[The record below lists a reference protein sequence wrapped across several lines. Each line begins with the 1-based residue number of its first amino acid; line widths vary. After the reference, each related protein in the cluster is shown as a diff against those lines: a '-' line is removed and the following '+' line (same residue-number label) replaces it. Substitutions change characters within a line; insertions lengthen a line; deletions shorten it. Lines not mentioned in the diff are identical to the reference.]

1 MKIFKEI
8 LPKEQQ
14 KIYKHLRQITDLG
27 FTLFGG
33 TAIALQLGHRQSI
46 DFDFFTSKNIEIL
59 KDKLINLDGIEF
71 DARIDAGN
79 SDNTLIYMTS
89 NNVKLSFFGGI
100 KFVDISK
107 KIKTDDEILMLADLI
122 SLLVTKLKAT
132 CDRSEYKDY
141 IDIYTILKQGNETQ
155 MLSNALINFPKF
167 FGKDFPSVNLLK
179 NLTYFE
185 DGDLNR
191 LTKKEKA
198 FLIHIVEKV
207 DANKIIEAQ
216 RRELQLKAI
225 EQLKTNK
232 TPQNSTKNTDK
243 ER

>member
-1 MKIFKEI
+1 MKLFKEI
-8 LPKEQQ
+8 LPQEQQ
-14 KIYKHLRQITDLG
+14 EIYDNLKQVTELN

-33 TAIALQLGHRQSI
+33 TAIALQLGHRKSV
-46 DFDFFTSKNIEIL
+46 DFDFFTPNDIKNL
-59 KDKLINLDGIEF
+59 KETLINLKGIQF
-71 DARIDAGN
+71 DIRIDDGSN
-79 SDNTLIYMTS
+79 DNTLSYITK
-89 NNVKLSFFGGI
+89 NRVKISFFGNMD
-100 KFVDISK
+100 FVNLSK
-107 KIKTDDEILMLADLI
+107 TIDTDDGILKLADLN
-122 SLLVTKLKAT
+122 SLLITKLKAT

-141 IDIYTILKQGNETQ
+141 IDIYTILKQGNEVER
-155 MLSNALINFPKF
+155 LSEAIIKFPNF
-167 FGKDFPSVNLLK
+167 FGRDFPSINLLK

-198 FLIHIVEKV
+198 FLVNTVEKV

-225 EQLKTNK
+225 EQLKADK
-232 TPQNSTKNTDK
+232 KRIILSKSTDK

>member
-1 MKIFKEI
+1 MKLFKEI

-14 KIYKHLRQITDLG
+14 EIYDNLKQVTELN

-33 TAIALQLGHRQSI
+33 TAIALQLGHRKSV
-46 DFDFFTSKNIEIL
+46 DFDFFTPNDIKNL
-59 KDKLINLDGIEF
+59 KETLINLKGIQF
-71 DARIDAGN
+71 DIRIDDGSN
-79 SDNTLIYMTS
+79 DNTLSYITK
-89 NNVKLSFFGGI
+89 NRVKISFFGNMD
-100 KFVDISK
+100 FVNLSK
-107 KIKTDDEILMLADLI
+107 KIDTDDGILKLADLN
-122 SLLVTKLKAT
+122 SLLITKLKAT
-132 CDRSEYKDY
+132 CY
-141 IDIYTILKQGNETQ
+141 IDIYTILKQGNEVER
-155 MLSNALINFPKF
+155 LSEAIIKFPNF
-167 FGKDFPSVNLLK
+167 FGRDFPSINLLK

-198 FLIHIVEKV
+198 FLVNTVEKV

-225 EQLKTNK
+225 EQLKADK
-232 TPQNSTKNTDK
+232 KRIILSKSTDK